1 MAKLMTV
8 QDWIPEHP
16 YPEPIFLLTPFIPRI
31 NSLSKVVHQKQRESV
46 CGASGEM
53 WVIAKRAKFKPN
65 LTLGPTSQSEAIK
78 NSSTKQKN
86 KLKKKKEVHILGR
99 GREANKPYKP
109 HTQVQWTS
117 ITTSKGNAS
126 QPEPRWRET
135 QDQFKTLSQASAMER
150 TLITLTANKE
160 EIMSAKKKKKR
171 H

>member
-8 QDWIPEHP
+8 QEWIPEHP
-16 YPEPIFLLTPFIPRI
+16 YPEPIFLLTPFMPRI
-31 NSLSKVVHQKQRESV
+31 NGRLKVVRQRQRESV

-53 WVIAKRAKFKPN
+53 WVIAKQAKFKPN

-78 NSSTKQKN
+78 NNSTKQKN
-86 KLKKKKEVHILGR
+86 KLKKKMCTFWG
-99 GREANKPYKP
+99 GEANKPYKP

-126 QPEPRWRET
+126 QQEPRWRET
-135 QDQFKTLSQASAMER
+135 QDQFKTLSQASATER

-160 EIMSAKKKKKR
+160 EIMSAKKKKALSY
-171 H
+171 